1 MGPQMSTTV
10 HTLKPTALAG
20 TEPTTNMPAAPPA
33 ADLADLALLPLR
45 DVLKLTGRSA
55 SGIHE
60 LVRTDRFPQP
70 LRDGTRCTRWQ
81 AGKVRAWLIEQAQA
95 SELRAQADAQVKA
108 RAIKASAAAQTPA
121 ARSKAKATR
130 AGKVA
135 ARAIGSAS
143 IATQA
148 WA

>member
-10 HTLKPTALAG
+10 HTLKPTAMVG
-20 TEPTTNMPAAPPA
+20 TEPTTHKPAAPPA

-95 SELRAQADAQVKA
+95 SEQRAQADAQVKA
-108 RAIKASAAAQTPA
+108 RAIKASATAQTPA
-121 ARSKAKATR
+121 ARAKAKATR
-130 AGKVA
+130 AGNMA
-135 ARAIGSAS
+135 ARATGSAS
-143 IATQA
+143 TTTQA
-148 WA
+148 QA